1 MAAIDTSDSL
11 LNYRAVWERKPV
23 LRVVYDDFY
32 NRIATACVRGMTI
45 EIGGGVGDLRHRLS
59 NVVATD
65 IQFAPWLDAVADAQQ
80 LPFARG
86 SAANIVMIDVL
97 HHLEFP
103 ATFFR
108 EAQRVLRP
116 GGRVIM
122 VEPAITWGSTLFY
135 RLFHHEPVRMSVEIL
150 SDGSPDPRRDPY
162 DANQAIPTLLAT
174 RDRARF
180 HRLFPELH
188 IVQVDWFAFA
198 AYALSGGFKN
208 WSLISKEF
216 ARRLLKLESPIETA
230 VGRLGGFRM
239 LIVIE
244 KAAQQDA

>member
-1 MAAIDTSDSL
+1 MDAIGASDSL
-11 LNYRAVWERKPV
+11 QNYRSVWERKPV
-23 LRVVYDDFY
+23 LRVIYDDFY
-32 NRIATACVRGMTI
+32 NRIAAACVRGTTI
-45 EIGGGVGDLRHRLS
+45 EIGGGVGDLKHRLS
-59 NVVATD
+59 DVVATD
-65 IQFAPWLDAVADAQQ
+65 IQFASWLDVVADAQQ
-80 LPFARG
+80 LPFARS

-108 EAQRVLRP
+108 EAQRVLQP

-135 RLFHHEPVRMSVEIL
+135 RLFHHEPVRMSADIL
-150 SDGSPDPRRDPY
+150 ADGRPDPRRDPY

-174 RDRARF
+174 RDRDRF
-180 HRLFPELH
+180 HRLFPELQ
-188 IVQVDWFAFA
+188 IVQIDWFAFA

-216 ARRLLKLESPIETA
+216 ARRLLELECPIETA
-230 VGRLGGFRM
+230 IGWLGGFRM

-244 KAAQQDA
+244 KAAQQNA

>member
-1 MAAIDTSDSL
+1 MNIPDPL
-11 LNYRAVWERKPV
+11 QNYRAVWQRKPV
-23 LRVVYDDFY
+23 LRAIYNDFY
-32 NRIATACVRGMTI
+32 DRIAAVCVPGATI
-45 EIGGGVGDLRHRLS
+45 EIGGGVGNLKNRLGD
-59 NVVATD
+59 VIATD

-80 LPFARG
+80 LPLAPG
-86 SAANIVMIDVL
+86 SVGNIVMIDVL

-103 ATFFR
+103 TAFFR

-135 RLFHHEPVRMSVEIL
+135 RFIHHEPVLMSAEIFG
-150 SDGSPDPRRDPY
+150 DGRPDPRRDPY

-174 RDRARF
+174 RDRDRF
-180 HRLFPELH
+180 HGLFPDLR

-208 WSLISKEF
+208 WSLISEKL
-216 ARRLLKLESPIETA
+216 ARRLLRAERPMEPV

-239 LIVIE
+239 MLVIE
-244 KAAQQDA
+244 KAAKHDA